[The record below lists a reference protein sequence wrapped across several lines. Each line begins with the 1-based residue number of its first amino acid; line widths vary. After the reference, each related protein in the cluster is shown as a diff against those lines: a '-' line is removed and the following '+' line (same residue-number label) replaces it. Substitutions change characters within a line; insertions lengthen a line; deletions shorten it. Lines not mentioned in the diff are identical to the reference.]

1 MPGVEGTVPISSPFK
16 LCSREFRSEDT
27 IVNVN
32 GVRIGEGTV
41 TVMAGPCA
49 VESEEQLMATAKA
62 MKERG
67 ASVLRGGAFKP
78 RTSPYSFRGLEEDG
92 LKLLA
97 QARQETGLPVVT
109 EVMSEATVQLIA
121 KYADIL
127 QIGTRNAQNFFL
139 LEEVAK
145 AHKPVLLKRGMSSS
159 IQEWLLAAEYIL
171 AKGNRDVIL
180 CERGIRTFETAARN
194 TMDINAIPL
203 VKEMSHLPIVA
214 DPSHGTGK
222 RKLVEPV
229 ALGMVAAGADGLIL
243 EVHPS
248 PEHALSDGAQSLTF
262 ELILELDGERHEGR
276 DRRRQA
282 HGAHRRSR
290 LGPSSSSRS
299 SRRTVTDRPPFAFW
313 RRNWSCR
320 LSADWP
326 SSTNLGVRYTERVP
340 LTQRRIEPW
349 LRQMNVPQ
357 RARTRTGPERPQPG
371 PGPSR
376 RDSRRC

>member
-1 MPGVEGTVPISSPFK
+1 MMVIMKPGHTRAEFDAVMGRIKEVGLDGHPIIGVERTVIGVVGLDREHPELADDIEVMPGVEGTVPISSPFK
-16 LCSREFRSEDT
+16 LCSREFRSDDT
-27 IVNVN
+27 VVNVN

-49 VESEEQLMATAKA
+49 VESEAQLMATAKA

-67 ASVLRGGAFKP
+67 ASILRGGAFKP

-109 EVMSEATVQLIA
+109 EVMSETTVQLIA

-145 AHKPVLLKRGMSSS
+145 AHKPVLLKRGRSSP

-180 CERGIRTFETAARN
+180 CERGISTFETAARN

-222 RKLVEPV
+222 RKLVGPV

-262 ELILELDGERHEGR
+262 DLFSSLMQNVTKVAAAVGKRMERE
-276 DRRRQA
+276 A
-282 HGAHRRSR
+282 VA
-290 LGPSSSSRS
+290 
-299 SRRTVTDRPPFAFW
+299 V
-313 RRNWSCR
+313 
-320 LSADWP
+320 
-326 SSTNLGVRYTERVP
+326 
-340 LTQRRIEPW
+340 
-349 LRQMNVPQ
+349 
-357 RARTRTGPERPQPG
+357 
-371 PGPSR
+371 
-376 RDSRRC
+376 